1 MFCSSFRSLNSL
13 FCCINLVKKL
23 TKDFNDRLRSRVFLN
38 FELKH
43 PSARVCRHFKT
54 NTVHLIDC
62 GFNKRKLHLISS
74 FIIQIW
80 SRRMELRHKR
90 SFDWFAEKN
99 IKIPWTKSWFNLDFE
114 SSSLEISW
122 KYIDLVFEKQF
133 KVFYILIIITRPK
146 FLQEWIQWQV
156 NPEKCHNWPRKLV
169 LTTDLWL
176 RFTLD

>member
-90 SFDWFAEKN
+90 SFDWFAEKTL
-99 IKIPWTKSWFNLDFE
+99 KYREL
-114 SSSLEISW
+114 SLELTLTLKAAVSRFLGT

-156 NPEKCHNWPRKLV
+156 KPWKVPL
-169 LTTDLWL
+169 LA
-176 RFTLD
+176 